1 MSETPAFWL
10 GSIPFA
16 GSSLTCDPSEGSPMT
31 APAAAARTN
40 VPTMLTTLA
49 RLRIEVFTATSL
61 DLGAGVD
68 RPGQT
73 PSKTRSVR
81 QYSRHS

>member
-16 GSSLTCDPSEGSPMT
+16 GSLLTCDPSDGSPIT
-31 APAAAARTN
+31 APAVAARAS
-40 VPTMLTTLA
+40 VPTTLTTLA
-49 RLRIEVFTATSL
+49 RLRIELFTATSL

-73 PSKTRSVR
+73 PRETRSAR
-81 QYSRHS
+81 QYSRQS